1 MLLSVLA
8 SAALQQANPA
18 RAVLDATLGAYAA
31 CQTYKDTGEVVSA
44 FEAGGEPADSSTRSI
59 KTWFVRPGN
68 IRFECHET
76 DPESK
81 ADEYFVVWKGK
92 TGSHTWW
99 SRLANGTHEPTALKA
114 LRAASATSGGASDL
128 LYPLMCPPDDPDM
141 WTLAKLDKP
150 VLAGQ
155 STLDGAP
162 CHVLKG
168 TGFEGSSITVWI
180 DEKTHAIRRFREAI
194 ALEGGRLTDTIS
206 LKPAFGAPVSQED
219 AWFKPPIVRDPPP
232 PVGSTGG
239 RVSR

>member
-141 WTLAKLDKP
+141 WTVAKLDKP
-150 VLAGQ
+150 VMLVGQ
-155 STLDGAP
+155 GS
-162 CHVLKG
+162 H
-168 TGFEGSSITVWI
+168 FEIWNHETW
-180 DEKTHAIRRFREAI
+180 EKQLQQLTAQTQLPPGMEDF
-194 ALEGGRLTDTIS
+194 AL
-206 LKPAFGAPVSQED
+206 
-219 AWFKPPIVRDPPP
+219 
-232 PVGSTGG
+232 
-239 RVSR
+239 

>member
-141 WTLAKLDKP
+141 WTLAKLD
-150 VLAGQ
+150 G
-155 STLDGAP
+155 
-162 CHVLKG
+162 
-168 TGFEGSSITVWI
+168 IW
-180 DEKTHAIRRFREAI
+180 RFREGI
-194 ALEGGRLTDTIS
+194 AFDGGRVNDTIL